1 MKKKI
6 ILENHHTEITCG
18 KDNSELSSGEG
29 TVLFVC
35 LFYSFFVVV
44 LGFCFKYL
52 FIDLLDTVVICW
64 LLHVIFVSVDINVV
78 LVPSLVSLN

>member
-1 MKKKI
+1 MKKKSYWKI
-6 ILENHHTEITCG
+6 FHTGIACG

-29 TVLFVC
+29 TVLFVY
-35 LFYSFFVVV
+35 LFFVVV

-78 LVPSLVSLN
+78 LVPSLVSLK